1 MNKNISEEE
10 LLLRKRARRRLV
22 GAIMLV
28 LAAVIV
34 LPAIFDEPKGGSEKQ
49 EIAINLPAAKNNRND
64 LALKEESVSREF
76 SGMDD
81 EASPELPG
89 KSKSGMQHHDEYS
102 GMSNDQKRIP
112 IPGIKPKFDRPP
124 VAVVPEVKN
133 NAAVNTPAAAPALV
147 PAPAPAATSASPSA
161 AASVAVPVDA
171 AKAFVVQLGAFSD
184 QAKAK
189 QQHANLLSSGFK
201 AYTETLKVDHNEVTR
216 VRIGPFTTRSAAEAE
231 LKKLKKIWLD
241 GVVAP
246 K

>member
-49 EIAINLPAAKNNRND
+49 EIAINLPATKNNRND
-64 LALKEESVSREF
+64 LALKEEPASSEF

-89 KSKSGMQHHDEYS
+89 KSKTGSQYHDEFS

-112 IPGIKPKFDRPP
+112 IPGIKPKFDRRP
-124 VAVVPEVKN
+124 VAVSPEVKN
-133 NAAVNTPAAAPALV
+133 NAAVNTAAVVPALV

-161 AASVAVPVDA
+161 AASVAVPADA
-171 AKAFVVQLGAFSD
+171 TKAFVVQLGAFSD
-184 QAKAK
+184 PAKAK
-189 QQHANLLSSGFK
+189 QQQANLLSSGFK

-231 LKKLKKIWLD
+231 LKKLKKIGLD

>member
-49 EIAINLPAAKNNRND
+49 EIAINLPATKNNRND

-112 IPGIKPKFDRPP
+112 IPGIKPKFDRRP
-124 VAVVPEVKN
+124 VAVAPEVKN
-133 NAAVNTPAAAPALV
+133 NAAVNTAAAAPALV
-147 PAPAPAATSASPSA
+147 PAAAPAATSASPSA
-161 AASVAVPVDA
+161 AASVAVPADA
-171 AKAFVVQLGAFSD
+171 TKAFVVQLGAFSD

-189 QQHANLLSSGFK
+189 QQQANLLSSGFK

-231 LKKLKKIWLD
+231 LKKLKKIGLD